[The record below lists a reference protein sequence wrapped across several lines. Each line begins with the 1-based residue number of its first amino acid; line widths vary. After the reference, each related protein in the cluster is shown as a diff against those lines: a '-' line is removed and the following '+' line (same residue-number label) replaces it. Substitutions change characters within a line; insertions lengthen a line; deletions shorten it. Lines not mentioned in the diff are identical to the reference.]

1 MFFGVQKEISL
12 TVVRKNITFH
22 GSDCFIA
29 SEFPMKKLFPLASLF
44 GMFALVA
51 CGGDSGSSSGSSDA
65 ESSSSAKEAFDTV
78 DDLPN
83 CYEGREGMTVSLAED
98 SLTYVCISDAW
109 EGFDY
114 VADVKGDLPSCTT
127 NRKNKTALVDG
138 SEMLVCDGKRWS
150 ESDAQS
156 SSSEGTAKSSSS
168 KVPDSSSSDEKSTS
182 SSSGAVDSSSSVIAD
197 GSEDNVAVED
207 VTIDGVGQKGPFFRE
222 SAVYVSELQNGKN
235 LKQTG
240 KGFNGTISSDDGKY
254 KIPSVSLTSQYAFI
268 TVNGYYRDE
277 TTGNKS
283 SQNILLKAITDLTG
297 RTKAN
302 VNILSSIEYDRV
314 YHLVTKEGL
323 TVGKAKTQAE
333 QEIFEAFH
341 LNIETKTK
349 TEDLDIFGTSDA
361 DAALLAISILL
372 QGGRDATEFAAML
385 SKLSEDFAPDG
396 KWDDAETRGNIAKWA
411 VRKTVKDSLIVFRK
425 NVEGWGFG
433 DVPGFEKYIGAF
445 VEGELNLD
453 ILAECEDNA
462 IRKWEDVDL
471 EIACKD
477 SKWIFKDWLVDSRD
491 NQVYRT
497 VKIGS
502 QTWMAENLN
511 YEYNEGGG
519 ESLCYNNEPVN
530 CMDYG
535 RLYTWSAAVD
545 SAAVFSETAK
555 GCGFV
560 ERGLSSDCP
569 ISLDASIT
577 TVVRGVCPEG
587 WHLPN
592 NADWDSLWVA
602 IGGTST
608 AGVKLK
614 SSSGW
619 GDAGNGKDDYGF
631 TVLPAGGSYLGSP
644 CWLGKYGYFWSSSRK
659 GGSDAYYK
667 HFGYTESDVKE
678 FDNPMT
684 TAISVR
690 CVRDN

>member
-1 MFFGVQKEISL
+1 
-12 TVVRKNITFH
+12 
-22 GSDCFIA
+22 
-29 SEFPMKKLFPLASLF
+29 MKKLFTALSVF
-44 GMFALVA
+44 GMFAFIA
-51 CGGDSGSSSGSSDA
+51 CGDDSSSSSGSSDA
-65 ESSSSAKEAFDTV
+65 ESSSSAAESFDSV

-222 SAVYVSELQNGKN
+222 SAVHVSELQNGKN

-372 QGGRDATEFAAML
+372 QGGRDASEFSTLL
-385 SKLSEDFAPDG
+385 SELSEDFAPDG
-396 KWDDAETRGNIAKWA
+396 KWDDTGVRGKIAKWA
-411 VRKTVKDSLIVFRK
+411 AYKIVRDSLSVFRK
-425 NVEGWGFG
+425 NVEGWNLG
-433 DVPGFEKYIGAF
+433 DVPDFEKFIIAF
-445 VEGELNLD
+445 VKSELGIDL
-453 ILAECEDNA
+453 LAECEDKS
-462 IRKWEDVDL
+462 IRRWDEIDL
-471 EIACKD
+471 DMACID
-477 SKWIFKDWLVDSRD
+477 SKWSADWMKDSRD
-491 NQVYRT
+491 GQIYRI

-502 QTWMAENLN
+502 QVWMAQNLN

-519 ESLCYNNEPVN
+519 KSFCYNNEPVN
-530 CMDYG
+530 CLEYG
-535 RLYTWSAAVD
+535 RLYTWSAAMD
-545 SAAVFSETAK
+545 SAALFSETGK

-560 ERGLSSDCP
+560 ELGLSSGCP
-569 ISLDASIT
+569 ITLAKSIT
-577 TVVRGVCPEG
+577 AVVRGVCPEG

-602 IGGTST
+602 IGGQST

-614 SSSGW
+614 YHDQW
-619 GDAGNGKDDYGF
+619 GDYGNGKDDYGF
-631 TVLPAGGSYLGSP
+631 SVLPAGGVQLGTYGYV
-644 CWLGKYGYFWSSSRK
+644 GKYGYFWSSSRVSD
-659 GGSDAYYK
+659 SDAYYK

-678 FDNPMT
+678 FYGRMFMGY
-684 TAISVR
+684 SVR